1 MLLSCLRTRICSMTT
16 GLLSGY
22 CRYRCGGMRLV
33 GNANLRRASSRIE
46 VLFGVAPCFIALSRG
61 RRVCHALY
69 TKESRVQQRPGS
81 QELPRRAAELGV
93 PVRRVSKRE
102 LDKLSGGRV
111 HQGYCLE
118 VSPLKFTP
126 LDLRTA
132 EEEAHSDGCRLW
144 LLLDRVQDPMNLG
157 AILRSAY
164 YFGLDRV
171 VVGLHD
177 SCPLSPVVSK
187 ASAGAM
193 EDLDVY
199 ASETLPELIKV
210 KIGQGWHVVG
220 TVGSAS
226 EKISVPV
233 IPCSEFQY
241 SQPTVLILGDE
252 PFREVQGTLTYLP
265 TMQEDTI
272 QTLLGPVA
280 LSPGNEASGLSPQIQ
295 QLCHS
300 FLTIPPGQRRLHPGI
315 DSLNVSVS
323 AGILLHVLVSSM
335 KMHQCCPSHIG
346 SESDP

>member
-241 SQPTVLILGDE
+241 SQPTVLILG
-252 PFREVQGTLTYLP
+252 
-265 TMQEDTI
+265 
-272 QTLLGPVA
+272 
-280 LSPGNEASGLSPQIQ
+280 NEASGLSPQIQ

-323 AGILLHVLVSSM
+323 AEVSLHRQVLASAVQGLSVKQILTGSSYGYLIFRYH
-335 KMHQCCPSHIG
+335 HQHLI
-346 SESDP
+346 

>member
-1 MLLSCLRTRICSMTT
+1 
-16 GLLSGY
+16 
-22 CRYRCGGMRLV
+22 MRLV

-241 SQPTVLILGDE
+241 SQPTVLILADLHG
-252 PFREVQGTLTYLP
+252 REQVGQAAATNDLSTVDHDRDGILDCHELKV
-265 TMQEDTI
+265 
-272 QTLLGPVA
+272 LGMW
-280 LSPGNEASGLSPQIQ
+280 E
-295 QLCHS
+295 
-300 FLTIPPGQRRLHPGI
+300 PGQHSSPL
-315 DSLNVSVS
+315 SV
-323 AGILLHVLVSSM
+323 M
-335 KMHQCCPSHIG
+335 KTK
-346 SESDP
+346 ESDPRTHASRCYPSAYSHERTKNQAKRCSADGFQLDSFGM